1 MRALLVVAAF
11 YGLTAVVL
19 GAFGAHALKAKLSAD
34 QLVSY
39 ETGVRYQLIHALLIL
54 VIALW
59 SRQSPS
65 ALLGWAGTLLAI
77 GIALF
82 SFSIYLLATR
92 DVIGLTSWKWL
103 GPVTPF
109 GGLLLISGWVLI
121 LVWALRQNNP

>member
-1 MRALLVVAAF
+1 MRILIIVAAL

-19 GAFGAHALKAKLSAD
+19 GAFGAHALKARLNSE

-39 ETGVRYQLIHALLIL
+39 ETGIRYQLLHALLIL

-59 SRQSPS
+59 ARQSPS
-65 ALLGWAGTLLAI
+65 ALLQWAGSLVAV

-82 SFSIYLLATR
+82 SFSIYMLATR
-92 DVIGLTSWKWL
+92 DITGLTSWKWL
-103 GPVTPF
+103 GPITPL

-121 LVWALRQNNP
+121 LVWAIQQKN